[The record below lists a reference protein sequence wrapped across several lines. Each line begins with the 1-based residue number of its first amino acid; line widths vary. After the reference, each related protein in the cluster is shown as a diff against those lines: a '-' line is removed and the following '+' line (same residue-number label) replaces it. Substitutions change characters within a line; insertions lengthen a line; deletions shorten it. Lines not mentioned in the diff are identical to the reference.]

1 MLDSFQ
7 KKATNVKGVR
17 IQNNYY
23 LDLAVL
29 NQLLTFVQ
37 GIVEVDTNLHTL
49 GVNHNQAASDI
60 NQTKTVLETAIA
72 APSVTT
78 LYDFYFAGANFD

>member
-1 MLDSFQ
+1 MS
-7 KKATNVKGVR
+7 
-17 IQNNYY
+17 
-23 LDLAVL
+23 VL

-49 GVNHNQAASDI
+49 GVNYNQAASDI

-72 APSVTT
+72 APSVAT
-78 LYDFYFAGANFD
+78 LYDLYFAGANFDQVEAC